1 MAFDLRGPFEFLSRW
16 LENRGERNDAATLRD
31 MLQDFPKSK
40 RKFTTLKRRVKG
52 LPDDEVRRL
61 LRGIGA
67 VSFTSR
73 EGEELWGLTSR
84 NPTATSVDGP

>member
-16 LENRGERNDAATLRD
+16 LENRGKRNDAATLRD
-31 MLQDFPKSK
+31 MLENYPKPK
-40 RKFTTLKRRVKG
+40 RKFTTLMGKVKG
-52 LPDDEVRRL
+52 LEEDEVRRI